1 MDARPSPPILSR
13 RAPASAGGARPR
25 MHPVESRLAYTFHDS
40 ALLELALTHASAGV
54 ATDRG
59 RRDNERLE
67 FLGDTVLDLIVAE
80 DLFEDEERHTEGK
93 LTEMKAAVVSRK
105 ALADA
110 ARRLDLALAARLGR
124 GLAEREPS
132 RAILANLFEAIVG
145 AIYLDG
151 GLEAAREFVLRTL
164 EIELEEA
171 RARKD
176 VAVPKQGLQERCQ
189 REFGVTPSY
198 ELVERRGDDHSR
210 AFLVRARV
218 ADRTFPPAWG
228 RTMKEAESWAAQE
241 ALLVLDGELDGE
253 NGGENGGEHVA

>member
-1 MDARPSPPILSR
+1 
-13 RAPASAGGARPR
+13 
-25 MHPVESRLAYTFHDS
+25 MHPVESRLSYTFRDP

-54 ATDRG
+54 STQAG

-67 FLGDTVLDLIVAE
+67 FLGDTVLDLVIAE
-80 DLFEDEERHTEGK
+80 ELFGDPERHAEGK

-124 GLAEREPS
+124 GLAQREPS
-132 RAILANLFEAIVG
+132 RAIMANLFEAIVG

-151 GLEAAREFVLRTL
+151 GLEAAREFTLRTL
-164 EIELEEA
+164 AVELEEA

-176 VAVPKQGLQERCQ
+176 EAVPKQGLQERCQ
-189 REFGVTPSY
+189 REFGVPPTY
-198 ELVERRGDDHSR
+198 ELVERRGDDNTR

-218 ADRTFPPAWG
+218 GERAFAPAWG
-228 RTMKEAESWAAQE
+228 RTMKEAESWAACE
-241 ALLVLDGELDGE
+241 ALLELDGS
-253 NGGENGGEHVA
+253 APAAQP

>member
-1 MDARPSPPILSR
+1 
-13 RAPASAGGARPR
+13 
-25 MHPVESRLAYTFHDS
+25 MHPVESRLAYTFQDS
-40 ALLELALTHASAGV
+40 TLLELALTHASAGV
-54 ATDRG
+54 STQRG

-80 DLFEDEERHTEGK
+80 DLYEDDEAHTEGK

-124 GLAEREPS
+124 GLAQREPS

-145 AIYLDG
+145 AVYLDG
-151 GLEAAREFVLRTL
+151 GLEAARAFTLRTL
-164 EIELEEA
+164 AVELQEA

-176 VAVPKQGLQERCQ
+176 EAVPKQGLQEFCQ
-189 REFGVTPSY
+189 RTFGQTPTY
-198 ELVERRGDDHSR
+198 DLVERRGDDHAR

-218 ADRTFPPAWG
+218 GARTFPAAWG
-228 RTMKEAESWAAQE
+228 RTMKEAESWAAYE
-241 ALLVLDGELDGE
+241 ALLELEPAGASE
-253 NGGENGGEHVA
+253 VSEVAPGVDARARAVHAEDQSAAAARTP

>member
-1 MDARPSPPILSR
+1 
-13 RAPASAGGARPR
+13 
-25 MHPVESRLAYTFHDS
+25 MHPVETRLAYSFRDS

-54 ATDRG
+54 ATERG

-80 DLFEDEERHTEGK
+80 DLFEDAEAHAEGK

-124 GLAEREPS
+124 GLAQREPS

-151 GLEAAREFVLRTL
+151 GLEAAREFTLRTL
-164 EIELEEA
+164 EVELEEA

-176 VAVPKQGLQERCQ
+176 EAVPKQGLQEHCQ
-189 REFGVTPSY
+189 RAYSRTPTY
-198 ELVERRGDDHSR
+198 ELVERRGDDHAR

-218 ADRTFPPAWG
+218 GERTFAPAWG
-228 RTMKEAESWAAQE
+228 RTMKEAESWAAYE
-241 ALLVLDGELDGE
+241 ALLELDVDSGS
-253 NGGENGGEHVA
+253 A

>member
-1 MDARPSPPILSR
+1 
-13 RAPASAGGARPR
+13 
-25 MHPVESRLAYTFHDS
+25 MHPVETRLAYTFHDG

-54 ATDRG
+54 STDRG

-67 FLGDTVLDLIVAE
+67 FLGDTVLDLVVAE
-80 DLFEDEERHTEGK
+80 ELYSDEERHAEGK
-93 LTEMKAAVVSRK
+93 LTEMKSAVVSRK

-124 GLAEREPS
+124 GLAQREPS

-151 GLEAAREFVLRTL
+151 GLEPAREFVLRTL
-164 EIELEEA
+164 AVELEEA

-176 VAVPKQGLQERCQ
+176 EAVPKQGLQEWCQ
-189 REFGVTPSY
+189 REYGVPPTY
-198 ELVERRGDDHSR
+198 ELVERRGDDHTR

-218 ADRTFPPAWG
+218 DGRTFPPAWG
-228 RTMKEAESWAAQE
+228 RTMKEAESWAAYE
-241 ALLVLDGELDGE
+241 ALMELDAQDAATATE
-253 NGGENGGEHVA
+253 S